1 MSFFSVCRRKKTF
14 SPIFGF
20 ERIFIRF
27 LMSEIDAKDNIFY
40 FLVHFMGV

>member
-20 ERIFIRF
+20 GCIFIRF